1 MNGAASRSAVSG
13 WRRRIP
19 CWPATGGLFVAAVMV
34 GLMLIATGCERARPP
49 TDTLVVAQV
58 AEPRSLDPQVTTA
71 LNDFRILVNVFEGLV
86 RYRPGTLEP
95 APGLAESW
103 QVSEDGRVYTFKLRD
118 GVRFHD
124 GSRFDAEAVRFNFER
139 MLNPEHPYYDT
150 GPFPLAFFF
159 DAVESIEVLDPLRV
173 RFRLDEPFAPFLSNL
188 AYPAGLILSPASV
201 KRWGDE
207 VGRHPSGTG
216 PFRFVDW
223 RPGERV
229 RLERYADDH
238 LGRNRGLLEECLAGV
253 SGDQPMAQQPCQQ
266 ANEQTIK
273 TDKPPFKQAGT
284 QQGPPLG
291 EAQAQPVAELNCD
304 SSRALV
310 RTLIFRP
317 ITDPMT
323 RVAELLAGG
332 VDLALELSPD
342 NVAAFRQ
349 RAGFQVLEAT
359 GPHLWFLILNTRE
372 GPLSDVRVRRAV
384 NLAIDAR
391 VLTEEVLRDTATPA
405 VGAVP
410 AAFDW
415 AYDPML
421 QPYRQDRTAARA
433 LLAEAGVGGAG
444 GVGGAD
450 AGARGNANAN
460 ANGDT
465 DSARL
470 RLNFLVPRGGSG
482 MLAPLAMATAIQADL
497 GRVGIAAEIQS
508 FEWNAYLARVNQGL
522 DAEADMAAMAWMTN
536 DPDTLPYLAL
546 RCEATPEQGG
556 FNSGHYCNPRVDALI
571 EQARRATD
579 RERRG
584 QLYRELSRVV
594 HEDAPWAVIAS
605 WRQNLVARAEI
616 SGLRLEPSF
625 FLRLEQVAKVSR
637 APMAGTDSC
646 AVP

>member
-1 MNGAASRSAVSG
+1 MLV
-13 WRRRIP
+13 
-19 CWPATGGLFVAAVMV
+19 
-34 GLMLIATGCERARPP
+34 LMLVATGCERARPP
-49 TDTLVVAQV
+49 MDTLVVAQA

-103 QVSEDGRVYTFKLRD
+103 QISEDGRVYTFDLRD

-124 GSRFDAEAVRFNFER
+124 GSRCDAEAVRFSFER
-139 MLNPEHPYYDT
+139 MLDPEHPYHDT

-159 DAVESIEVLDPLRV
+159 EAVESIEVLGPLRL

-188 AYPAGLILSPASV
+188 AYPAGLIVSPAAV
-201 KRWGDE
+201 KRWRDE

-229 RLERYADDH
+229 RLERFDGYH
-238 LGRNRGLLEECLAGV
+238 GQREQPGLPA
-253 SGDQPMAQQPCQQ
+253 
-266 ANEQTIK
+266 
-273 TDKPPFKQAGT
+273 
-284 QQGPPLG
+284 
-291 EAQAQPVAELNCD
+291 AEPNGD
-304 SSRALV
+304 SSSAAV

-342 NVAAFRQ
+342 NVAAFRR
-349 RAGFQVLEAT
+349 RAGFQVLEET
-359 GPHLWFLILNTRE
+359 GPHLWFLILNTRQ
-372 GPLSDVRVRRAV
+372 GPLSDVRVRRAL

-391 VLTEEVLRDTATPA
+391 VLTEQVLRDTAVPA
-405 VGAVP
+405 AGAVP

-415 AYDPML
+415 AQDPAL
-421 QPYRQDRTAARA
+421 QPYAHDPPAARA
-433 LLAEAGVGGAG
+433 LLAEAGIGGG
-444 GVGGAD
+444 D
-450 AGARGNANAN
+450 AGAAADG
-460 ANGDT
+460 
-465 DSARL
+465 L
-470 RLNFLVPRGGSG
+470 RLNLLVPRGGSG
-482 MLAPLAMATAIQADL
+482 MLAPLAMATAIQGDL
-497 GRVGIAAEIQS
+497 GQIGIQVVIQS

-556 FNSGHYCNPRVDALI
+556 FNSGHYCHPRVDRLI

-579 RERRG
+579 REVRG
-584 QLYRELSRVV
+584 RLYRQLSQLV
-594 HEDAPWAVIAS
+594 HADAPWVVIAS
-605 WRQNLVARAEI
+605 WRQNLVAGADI
-616 SGLRLEPSF
+616 AGLRLEPSF
-625 FLRLEQVAKVSR
+625 FLRMESVAKLGQT
-637 APMAGTDSC
+637 AGPGGTEC
-646 AVP
+646 GR